1 MRYLHHSYKKLTR
14 CICRDYDIRAL
25 PAVGGV
31 LTSRRGGQRVISA
44 LEHALS
50 CHWEGIC
57 SEV

>member
-31 LTSRRGGQRVISA
+31 LTSRRGGTT
-44 LEHALS
+44 
-50 CHWEGIC
+50 CHLRAGTCTELPLGHLR
-57 SEV
+57 